1 MTEEQGQARSA
12 NRVIVKLD
20 PDRFSAE
27 TDLQIEAMALAEG
40 NLSEALRA
48 YDVYRRI
55 VEEELGIKPSSDMEQ
70 LIATVRR

>member
-1 MTEEQGQARSA
+1 MEASLASISTEPYRESA
-12 NRVIVKLD
+12 HRLLVRVH
-20 PDRFSAE
+20 
-27 TDLQIEAMALAEG
+27 LAEG

-55 VEEELGIKPSSDMEQ
+55 VEEDLGIRPSSDMEQ